1 MTAMRASIT
10 IRMRAQTPKLSCSFG
25 ATIPSPSL
33 AHTPPART
41 GGSFAFWRPMRS
53 PSRFS
58 LRMST
63 PAIGEMRRIHDIGL
77 FACVVNGAQRPSYR
91 LRIESAGASA
101 SHDPYSFGVMLDG
114 EALRAVRGE
123 SHLQPYDVLGAHA
136 ITHDGVA
143 GVRFAVWAP
152 NARRVSVVGPFND
165 WDGRRH
171 SHAAASRRR
180 RVGTFIP
187 CLDAGVLYK
196 YELAG
201 RMAPCCR

>member
-1 MTAMRASIT
+1 
-10 IRMRAQTPKLSCSFG
+10 
-25 ATIPSPSL
+25 
-33 AHTPPART
+33 
-41 GGSFAFWRPMRS
+41 
-53 PSRFS
+53 
-58 LRMST
+58 
-63 PAIGEMRRIHDIGL
+63 
-77 FACVVNGAQRPSYR
+77 
-91 LRIESAGASA
+91 
-101 SHDPYSFGVMLDG
+101 MLDG

-171 SHAAASRRR
+171 VMRLRHDGG
-180 RVGTFIP
+180 VWELFIP